1 VSLFIGLL
9 VGALAG
15 AHAATWGMYKDAIH
29 EGFSYRRYSRSIIVG
44 AAVGLLLERWA
55 ALDVTTGAGLVVLF
69 GMAYVAER
77 TVVEIWKT
85 FFREEDQSKYFIPMQ
100 FSMFGTPV
108 KSRPV
113 RWAVGAA
120 CLAIVGLVVVA
131 LDRLQGA
138 ALPLPRLVVALLVGS
153 IGGWLTAVGG
163 AWKDAPKEGFE
174 PLKFFR
180 SPLMTLAY
188 AALLYPLTDRYLY
201 LAMASLGFE
210 RATVETYKTFFF
222 PHKPRGKFAG
232 KPVTHPE
239 MLTRRVRFAYLY
251 AAIWVAVIASYA
263 TALTASRRGVV
274 AGDAAPAA
282 GAAY

>member
-1 VSLFIGLL
+1 
-9 VGALAG
+9 
-15 AHAATWGMYKDAIH
+15 MYKDAIH

-44 AAVGLLLERWA
+44 AAVGLLLERWT
-55 ALDVTTGAGLVVLF
+55 ALDLTTGAGLVVLF

-77 TVVEIWKT
+77 TAVEIWKT

-131 LDRLQGA
+131 LDRLQYA
-138 ALPLPRLVVALLVGS
+138 ALPLPRLAVALLVGS

-188 AALLYPLTDRYLY
+188 AAILYPLTDRYLY

-222 PHKPRGKFAG
+222 PNKPRGKFAG

-239 MLTRRVRFAYLY
+239 MLRRRVPFAYLY
-251 AAIWVAVIASYA
+251 AAIWLGVLASYA
-263 TALTASRRGVV
+263 TALTAPRRGGV
-274 AGDAAPAA
+274 AGDGAPAA
-282 GAAY
+282 GGVAY